1 MKHKYFN
8 KEVGATDELHDLVCG
23 PDQRVNHYTSYIIGG
38 MRFHTKDLVMQR
50 RI

>member
-23 PDQRVNHYTSYIIGG
+23 PDQRVNHTHPIS
-38 MRFHTKDLVMQR
+38 LEE
-50 RI
+50 